1 MDKRLLKLN
10 YNDAEPIAKEY
21 FIEVS
26 GLGPDAVNH
35 RALLDEAL
43 SVLQNCKAGI
53 NLKAVI
59 FPLPADCFFENS
71 IHMTKSDYT
80 CTAFQQILKE
90 DVKAVYVYFLSL
102 GECKSGIKN
111 QAEQYY
117 ADLWANGFLE
127 AGRQI
132 LREKIKESSEFEE
145 GQYFISCPFGPGF
158 YGMSPDKLTDML
170 SEIDDTMVGR
180 MIDKDGNLPQEK
192 LCGGFFLVTEGQ
204 GVLPSEECKDCI
216 GHDQGCM
223 FCGGKNLIPARETCM
238 ELLQSYGTPP
248 HVIRHCKAVSD
259 TAIRIAKALNENGMK
274 LDIDLIEAATLLHD
288 IARVEENH
296 GVKGAAI
303 LEKKGYRQVA
313 KLVKCHMF
321 YATDPHKEKIT
332 EQDVL
337 CLADRM
343 VKEDQYVGLDIR
355 MRSVL
360 EKLIELGIDTDRVKH
375 RLEENRLIKDR
386 IEEIIGRP
394 IDTLMK

>member
-1 MDKRLLKLN
+1 M
-10 YNDAEPIAKEY
+10 
-21 FIEVS
+21 V
-26 GLGPDAVNH
+26 
-35 RALLDEAL
+35 
-43 SVLQNCKAGI
+43 
-53 NLKAVI
+53 
-59 FPLPADCFFENS
+59 
-71 IHMTKSDYT
+71 
-80 CTAFQQILKE
+80 
-90 DVKAVYVYFLSL
+90 
-102 GECKSGIKN
+102 
-111 QAEQYY
+111 
-117 ADLWANGFLE
+117 
-127 AGRQI
+127 
-132 LREKIKESSEFEE
+132 EFEKGE
-145 GQYFISCPFGPGF
+145 YFISCPFGPGF
-158 YGMSPDKLTDML
+158 YGMSPDKLTDMF

-180 MIDKDGNLPQEK
+180 MIDKDGNIPQEK
-192 LCGGFFLVTEGQ
+192 LSGGFFLVTEGK
-204 GVLPSEECKDCI
+204 GVLPAEECKDCI

-223 FCGGKNLIPARETCM
+223 FCGGKNIIPSRETCM

-248 HVIRHCKAVSD
+248 HVIRHCKAVSE
-259 TAIRIAKALNENGMK
+259 TAIRIAKALNEKGMD
-274 LDIDLIEAATLLHD
+274 LDMDLIEASTLLHD

-360 EKLIELGIDTDRVKH
+360 DKLIELGIDTDRIKH

-386 IEEIIGRP
+386 IEKIIGRP